1 MPDDTQKTTTTVST
15 ATRARSLLGW
25 VMAPATEEVPRH
37 QAVGATILRI
47 TLGFLWLWNV
57 NWKVPPDFGEAG
69 KQGLYKF
76 TAYAVSDPVFPPYS
90 FVVEHLVLP
99 QIGIFGWGVILSE
112 TALAVLILS
121 GAWVRAAALLGI
133 GQSLAIGL
141 SVAYAPNEWPWA
153 YLLMLGAHIV
163 LLTSSSGRYLAVDG
177 IRAGLSDGR
186 TLTRVAGGTA
196 VVAGLYSVIRSF
208 GDPLAANGPQIGTS
222 SLEVGLGGFNLV
234 GGLVLAIV
242 GGLLLAS
249 ERRGATAA
257 YGALGLALV
266 AALLMRIQ
274 AGFEDRLLGGGG
286 TSTALLLA
294 IAVVALFRART
305 PASATPEPLPTTSRR
320 RQENP

>member
-1 MPDDTQKTTTTVST
+1 MRNDPQTTTTPSAT
-15 ATRARSLLGW
+15 TRARSLVGW
-25 VMAPATEEVPRH
+25 VLGPATEDVPRH

-47 TLGFLWLWNV
+47 MLGFLWLWNI

-90 FVVEHLVLP
+90 FVVEKVVLP
-99 QIGIFGWGVILSE
+99 NLGIFGWGVILAE

-121 GAWVRAAALLGI
+121 GAWIRAAALLGI

-153 YLLMLGAHIV
+153 YLLMLGAHIA

-186 TLTRVAGGTA
+186 TLSRLAGGTA
-196 VVAGLYSVIRSF
+196 VVVGLYSVVRSF

-234 GGLVLAIV
+234 GGLVIAIV

-249 ERRGATAA
+249 ERTGAATA
-257 YGALGLALV
+257 YGAVGLALV
-266 AALLMRIQ
+266 AALLMRVQ
-274 AGFEDRLLGGGG
+274 AGFTDRFLGGGG
-286 TSTALLLA
+286 TSTALLLT
-294 IAVVALFRART
+294 IALVAFVWARALTSAVTEPT
-305 PASATPEPLPTTSRR
+305 PAPTHQH
-320 RQENP
+320 QERL

>member
-1 MPDDTQKTTTTVST
+1 VPEQTQSTTTAS
-15 ATRARSLLGW
+15 ATSRARSLLGW
-25 VMAPATEEVPRH
+25 VLAPATEDVPRH

-47 TLGFLWLWNV
+47 MLGFLWLWNV

-76 TAYAVSDPVFPPYS
+76 TAYAVSDPVFPPYT
-90 FVVEHLVLP
+90 FVVEKVVLP
-99 QIGIFGWGVILSE
+99 NLGIFGWGVILAE
-112 TALAVLILS
+112 TALAVLLLS
-121 GAWVRAAALLGI
+121 GAWIRAAALLGI

-153 YLLMLGAHIV
+153 YLMMLGAHIA

-186 TLTRVAGGTA
+186 TLSRVAGGTA
-196 VVAGLYSVIRSF
+196 VVAGLYSVVRSF

-242 GGLLLAS
+242 GALLLAS
-249 ERRGATAA
+249 ERTGAAAA
-257 YGALGLALV
+257 YGALGLALA

-274 AGFEDRLLGGGG
+274 AGFADRFQGGGG

-294 IAVVALFRART
+294 IALVALVRAKALASAVPEPT
-305 PASATPEPLPTTSRR
+305 PASTHQQRL
-320 RQENP
+320 